1 MSLAR
6 RLFGQK
12 AESAAEQY
20 LRRQGYRIRERNVRS
35 SYGELD
41 LVVERAGVLVFVE
54 VKARRTDSYGGAPY
68 AVDARKQT
76 RIIRLAAQYLAR
88 AWPDGSVVPIR
99 RAALCRRI
107 GRAVSHRA
115 HRECLR
121 CAGRTVA
128 MVSPRRW
135 ARSMSVPR
143 HIRAV

>member
-6 RLFGQK
+6 RLFGRK

-68 AVDARKQT
+68 AVDVRKQT

-88 AWPDGSVVPIR
+88 HGLTDQSCRFDVLLYAGDSVEQSTIEHIENAFDVPGEQ
-99 RAALCRRI
+99 LQ
-107 GRAVSHRA
+107 
-115 HRECLR
+115 
-121 CAGRTVA
+121 
-128 MVSPRRW
+128 W
-135 ARSMSVPR
+135 
-143 HIRAV
+143 